1 MASSVT
7 HDYFSIDVYNKL
19 NNKIKKKLRPSINDF
34 KCFAQGP
41 DPYFFFDFHLSKR
54 SKKIYE
60 IDNAMQHF
68 NVNDHFISLI
78 NYINEKNYYSNSQV
92 MSYLYGQIC
101 HFVLDSTVHP
111 FIVFNSGIYDEK
123 NYKTYKYNGLHE
135 EMEYFIDIYLI
146 SKREKI
152 SPRKYKVYKH
162 ILNISKFNDELRDLI
177 DVVTKKVYGFDN
189 VSDIYY
195 KSIRDMKKFYFVFNY
210 DRYGIK
216 KFIYKIM
223 DFFCKNKMVRKEE
236 LSFFV
241 NPGSKLYYLNKDR
254 NTWNHPCN
262 KEEKY
267 NFSFEDLYDISI
279 SKAISLI
286 ETIDKMLEK
295 KIIDN
300 KKLKLL
306 IGNLDYGTGKD
317 CNLNLEFKY
326 FKF

>member
-7 HDYFSIDVYNKL
+7 HVYFSIDVYDKL
-19 NNKIKKKLRPSINDF
+19 HDKIRNKIDPSINDF

-54 SKKIYE
+54 SKMVFE
-60 IDNAMQHF
+60 IDKAMQHSHI
-68 NVNDHFISLI
+68 NEHFCSLI

-111 FIVFNSGIYDEK
+111 FIVFNTGIYNEK
-123 NYKTYKYNGLHE
+123 DKKTYKYNGLHE

-146 SKREKI
+146 QQREKV

-162 ILNISKFNDELRDLI
+162 ILNISKFNNELNDLI
-177 DVVTKKVYGFDN
+177 DTVTNKVYGFEN
-189 VSDIYY
+189 VSNIYY
-195 KSIRDMKKFYFVFNY
+195 KSILDMKKFYYVFNY
-210 DRYGIK
+210 DRFGIK
-216 KFIYKIM
+216 RFIYKIM
-223 DFFCKNKMVRKEE
+223 DFICQNKMVRKEE

-241 NPGSKLYYLNKDR
+241 DPKSKIYYLNNDR

-267 NFSFEDLYDISI
+267 NFSFNDLYNIAVD
-279 SKAISLI
+279 KAIVLI
-286 ETIDKMLEK
+286 ETIDKMLER
-295 KIIDN
+295 KIIDY
-300 KKLKLL
+300 KKIEML
-306 IGNLDYGTGKD
+306 IGNLDYGTGKNCD
-317 CNLNLEFKY
+317 LKFKFKY